1 MTSRSTLARSVAANF
16 SAALALT
23 LGLASAANAAMYRYT
38 DENGQV
44 VISNTIPQEATKRGY
59 DILGNSGRVVE
70 TVPPAPTEEE
80 IAAREAEK
88 QRQKAAEMQR
98 EQDRQLL
105 KRYSHPDQAVR
116 AMHRKI
122 RELEGL
128 IQLKR
133 GNISVISSQLD
144 SEQSRAANI
153 ERSGGTI
160 PDAMLEKIRRLESQI
175 RDLEREINIQSQEI
189 DELRAEFEA
198 DIQRLEEVTGE
209 TRTLT
214 LDTVDE
220 P

>member
-214 LDTVDE
+214 LDTVDD